1 MPLNSATSERAAL
14 DAAFGR
20 TPGAAPALFKIA
32 MAVLDLLSEVATEAP
47 LLVVVE
53 DAHWLDR
60 PTSEVLAFVARRI
73 ESDPIVILAAIR
85 DGYSSPLAESGL
97 PGHTVSGL
105 DETSAAALI
114 DEMAPGL
121 PAVVRT
127 RVLREAG
134 GNPLAILELPAA
146 VDSDDTQWPTGGVP
160 LTSRL
165 ERAFAD
171 RVSTLPDETQLVL
184 LVAALSDGER
194 LDEILDASALVAGAA
209 MALDV
214 VGPAADAGVVYADL
228 QTIHFRHPL
237 VRSAIAQSAGVAE
250 RRRVHEAMAE
260 VLHDQPDRRV
270 WQRAALLSGEH
281 EAVACELQEA
291 GARARQR
298 GAGAIAV
305 TALRRAAELGE
316 PGRRSRRM
324 LAAAELAVDVGR
336 PDVVA
341 PLLREVNL
349 GDLSELDRARMT
361 WVEETALTRPL
372 NAARYETLIEAATQA
387 GAAGDHD
394 LHVNLLWLVA
404 SRSWW
409 VDPDPEV
416 RQALICASD
425 RLGDADTQDP
435 ASSRSMRTRTRGVTD
450 QRFSPDSNTKQVPAE
465 RTLTLPASS
474 ARRRSSSARS
484 TWAPTSWQR
493 QSTASEEKADSG
505 TCRAC

>member
-1 MPLNSATSERAAL
+1 MLGATRGHDAPLVGRPYEQHLLTSLLDEAPTRGQFLLLQGEPGIGKSRLLLEAERTARDRGMTVLKTLGVQCESHLPFAGLHQLLRPVHKRAADLGDVQRAAL

-20 TPGAAPALFKIA
+20 TPDAAPALFKIA

-47 LLVVVE
+47 LVVIVE

-127 RVLREAG
+127 RVMREAG

-146 VDSDDTQWPTGGVP
+146 VDSDDTRWPTGGVP

-194 LDEILDASALVAGAA
+194 LGEILDASALVAGTAVA
-209 MALDV
+209 FDV
-214 VGPAADAGVVYADL
+214 VGPAADAGIVYADL

-291 GARARQR
+291 GARGRQQGRGCDSRHGAATRRRTR
-298 GAGAIAV
+298 GAGASQSTDARR
-305 TALRRAAELGE
+305 RRAC
-316 PGRRSRRM
+316 RRSRTTRC
-324 LAAAELAVDVGR
+324 R
-336 PDVVA
+336 
-341 PLLREVNL
+341 
-349 GDLSELDRARMT
+349 S
-361 WVEETALTRPL
+361 TAT
-372 NAARYETLIEAATQA
+372 
-387 GAAGDHD
+387 
-394 LHVNLLWLVA
+394 
-404 SRSWW
+404 
-409 VDPDPEV
+409 
-416 RQALICASD
+416 
-425 RLGDADTQDP
+425 
-435 ASSRSMRTRTRGVTD
+435 TRG
-450 QRFSPDSNTKQVPAE
+450 
-465 RTLTLPASS
+465 
-474 ARRRSSSARS
+474 
-484 TWAPTSWQR
+484 
-493 QSTASEEKADSG
+493 QS
-505 TCRAC
+505 R

>member
-1 MPLNSATSERAAL
+1 
-14 DAAFGR
+14 
-20 TPGAAPALFKIA
+20 

-121 PAVVRT
+121 PVVVRT

-209 MALDV
+209 VALDV
-214 VGPAADAGVVYADL
+214 VGPAADAGIVYADL

-250 RRRVHEAMAE
+250 RRRVHEAWPRCSTTSPTGE
-260 VLHDQPDRRV
+260 
-270 WQRAALLSGEH
+270 SG
-281 EAVACELQEA
+281 
-291 GARARQR
+291 
-298 GAGAIAV
+298 
-305 TALRRAAELGE
+305 
-316 PGRRSRRM
+316 S
-324 LAAAELAVDVGR
+324 
-336 PDVVA
+336 A
-341 PLLREVNL
+341 PPCSLV
-349 GDLSELDRARMT
+349 S
-361 WVEETALTRPL
+361 TRPL
-372 NAARYETLIEAATQA
+372 
-387 GAAGDHD
+387 
-394 LHVNLLWLVA
+394 HV
-404 SRSWW
+404 SCRK
-409 VDPDPEV
+409 
-416 RQALICASD
+416 
-425 RLGDADTQDP
+425 LGHAH
-435 ASSRSMRTRTRGVTD
+435 
-450 QRFSPDSNTKQVPAE
+450 
-465 RTLTLPASS
+465 
-474 ARRRSSSARS
+474 
-484 TWAPTSWQR
+484 
-493 QSTASEEKADSG
+493 DSG
-505 TCRAC
+505 ARVR